1 MFIEIL
7 DRLKGERGP
16 LLPKKKPEKELKKIR
31 DANFEKAKPALEN
44 PDEVKEMFNQGGP
57 VGRPGGFVE
66 EGVMFYGK
74 TVPGE
79 PNIYPTADGYRVEMG
94 SDDPKYGNKIYKTG
108 FKTLKDAKKFR
119 QSVLD
124 KSKKAQKGYLTPV
137 EFSKE
142 LEKYKIPGLNLKNF
156 KNTVRLAKSAGIKT
170 IPDTRVYRKGSGG
183 TKFLYEPPNKEI
195 VEKIKQNLIKAPA
208 TPYGKMMFEKRLEY
222 AKKLLKTG
230 KYTRVEVDQM
240 VKDKFG
246 IGMKTMIE
254 KEARKLGDLVPLGTG
269 EGGTVDKKIKKQLR
283 DLDNSKVKKI
293 LAGGESNIP
302 KITKAVKEVIDVD
315 DSLALRR
322 VGQLIEE
329 YAGRN
334 RYLPESFKN
343 DKIIKAT
350 GKLRLGLG
358 EIDSSR
364 LYGGIGGG
372 LQRKAAEETF
382 AKEMDMK
389 GSAGKGAVS
398 QTKRKIADLLP
409 REEGMSK
416 YQTDMVKNIRS
427 GYRFNSLPY
436 SVFAQGLREDI
447 NQRKGV
453 LPKGESGISLDRQTS
468 LYENRIQKAKSLTDK
483 KKLASEYNKIAKDFA
498 KKANK
503 NLKKGQLPV
512 RVLEFSFDPPKEAIK
527 NKAAYEKYGDKFD
540 EVYKRHG
547 YSFKVPSDLKTLDQ
561 SLEFVKRPVGQA
573 KIATAA
579 KMGSPRAYSELIPG
593 SARFVEGTGKFLK
606 SIPQDF
612 TQGRKLRGVGKVLGV
627 AALPLEAYLMKQM
640 YDQGYTPGE
649 ILLSPLALDPV
660 ARAIRR
666 RMRMSPVER
675 QALTRQMI
683 DSDES
688 GLSSD
693 FYTPYLEGSET
704 VDPDAAMQ
712 KQIDREIS
720 DRKALAEERAE
731 PFFDDS
737 LVYNF
742 KEGGP
747 VDPSK
752 RKFMKLLAGIAS
764 IPFVGKYLKLAEPA
778 SKVGIMAT
786 EGAKLGV
793 EKLMMLINKIKK
805 LGTSDKPRQTQDLQ
819 EVTIYKG
826 KDGSEYEL
834 VEDLA
839 TGDVR
844 VTKDKPGI
852 QMGGDKAYDVIEDRS
867 SFTIKKGRADETT
880 KGKKPPDEYDEM
892 QEVPSRDGT
901 FDDFDDVSDQ
911 TIKEIDDELNIKK
924 GFYKGGLTDTTP
936 PKRGPMSQGIAEA
949 YQNL

>member
-805 LGTSDKPRQTQDLQ
+805 LGTSDKTRQTQDLQ

-844 VTKDKPGI
+844 VTKDKPGVAVYNR
-852 QMGGDKAYDVIEDRS
+852 GGDDVEGIDVIDDRS
-867 SFTIKKGRADETT
+867 TFYLRRNRADETT
-880 KGKKPPDEYDEM
+880 KGKKPPDEYDEVR
-892 QEVPSRDGT
+892 ELPDEDGT
-901 FDDFDDVSDQ
+901 FTDVEEVSDN
-911 TIKEIDDELNIKK
+911 TVNEILEELGETRTKK
-924 GFYKGGLTDTTP
+924 ASGGL
-936 PKRGPMSQGIAEA
+936 A
-949 YQNL
+949 YMLGE